1 MQIEAAAAGTEEQT
15 NVEPQVDP
23 AAAALAEAAANAP
36 ASTEDA
42 LRSKAAAEAKAEAPA
57 RPEWLPEEF
66 ETPEAMAEA
75 FAALKAG
82 TNETPKVEG
91 EGESEAKTEEEA
103 KEVPAGFVDVKAVSA
118 EWDEKGELSEATY
131 ADLAAKGYD
140 KTIVDQYIAGQTAL
154 ADAATRRLNEAAG
167 GKENL
172 ERMFAWA
179 STSLTA
185 DEINQY
191 NASFANADVNAA
203 SLAIAQLKGKYE
215 AANGREPKLLGGK
228 PPASAADVF
237 NSWAEVTKAMS
248 DPRYRSDPAFNA
260 KVQAKLAR
268 SNAI

>member
-1 MQIEAAAAGTEEQT
+1 MQIEAAAVGTEEQT
-15 NVEPQVDP
+15 NVEAQVDP
-23 AAAALAEAAANAP
+23 AAAALAAAAANAP

-42 LRSKAAAEAKAEAPA
+42 LRAKAAEAAKAEAPA
-57 RPEWLPEEF
+57 RPEWLPEGF
-66 ETPEAMAEA
+66 ETPEDLAKAYD
-75 FAALKAG
+75 ALKLGKEAA
-82 TNETPKVEG
+82 TDEAEVEP
-91 EGESEAKTEEEA
+91 EAKTEEEP
-103 KEVPAGFVDVKAVSA
+103 KELPAGFVDVKAVSA

-185 DEINQY
+185 EQIGTY

-203 SLAIAQLKGKYE
+203 ALAIADLKSKYE
-215 AANGREPKLLGGK
+215 GANGREPKLLGGK
-228 PPASAADVF
+228 PPGSAADSYA
-237 NSWAEVTKAMS
+237 SWAEVTKAMS
-248 DPRYRSDPAFNA
+248 DPRYRSDPAYVA
-260 KVQAKLAR
+260 KVQAKLTR
-268 SNAI
+268 SNI